1 MKKPVKPVPEGYPAV
16 IPYCAVKDAGALL
29 EFVKRAFGAEE
40 KYRMADADGVIRH
53 AEVRIRDS
61 VLMIGQSPTTSHPNM
76 LYMYVPDVDAAYRR
90 AMAAPGAA
98 KSLREPTDEWYGD
111 RSAGLEDS
119 QGNQWW
125 LATHI
130 EDVSPEELAK
140 RAAKAKAKQQS

>member
-1 MKKPVKPVPEGYPAV
+1 MKTVKSIPDGYQSL
-16 IPYCAVKDAGALL
+16 IPYFSVVDATALL
-29 EFVKRAFGAEE
+29 EFVKKAFGAEE
-40 KYRMADADGVIRH
+40 KFKMADPNGVVRH
-53 AEVRIRDS
+53 AEARIGDC
-61 VLMIGQSPTTSHPNM
+61 VLMIGQGPTSRPNT
-76 LYMYVPDVDAAYRR
+76 LYMYVPDVDAAYKR
-90 AMAAPGAA
+90 AMSASGAA

-140 RAAKAKAKQQS
+140 RAARAK